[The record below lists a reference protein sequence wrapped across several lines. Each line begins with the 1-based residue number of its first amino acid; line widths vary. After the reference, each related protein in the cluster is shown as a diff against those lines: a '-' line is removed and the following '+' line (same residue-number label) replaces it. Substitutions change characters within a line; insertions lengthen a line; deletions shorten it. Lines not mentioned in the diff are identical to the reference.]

1 MKHKAPCL
9 SRGYNGLRESGP
21 LDIKETVKGKDL
33 RTQKQRDRSN
43 LGGDLAPPKPWE
55 PRTRGE
61 TLLPSREEVKEEAEE
76 GGSLPLA
83 SGGAGTLPGAIIITA
98 IYTNTSA
105 IFTNISITFPLLYP
119 VVHSPATC
127 CTLYLNMVLYA
138 SYYFPMMCCHPM
150 MSE

>member
-1 MKHKAPCL
+1 M
-9 SRGYNGLRESGP
+9 
-21 LDIKETVKGKDL
+21 VKGKKQ

-43 LGGDLAPPKPWE
+43 LGGALAPPKPWE

-61 TLLPSREEVKEEAEE
+61 TLLPSREEVEEEE
-76 GGSLPLA
+76 EDGGLSPLA
-83 SGGAGTLPGAIIITA
+83 SGGAGTPPGAIIITA

-105 IFTNISITFPLLYP
+105 VFTNISITFPLLYP
-119 VVHSPATC
+119 AVHSPATHC
-127 CTLYLNMVLYA
+127 ILYLNMVLYA

>member
-1 MKHKAPCL
+1 MKGQKQ
-9 SRGYNGLRESGP
+9 
-21 LDIKETVKGKDL
+21 

-43 LGGDLAPPKPWE
+43 LGGALAPPTPWE

-61 TLLPSREEVKEEAEE
+61 TLLPSREKVKEEEEEE

-83 SGGAGTLPGAIIITA
+83 SGGAGVPPGAIIITA

-105 IFTNISITFPLLYP
+105 IFTNISITFPPLSTA
-119 VVHSPATC
+119 VHSPATR

-138 SYYFPMMCCHPM
+138 SYYYPMMCCHPM